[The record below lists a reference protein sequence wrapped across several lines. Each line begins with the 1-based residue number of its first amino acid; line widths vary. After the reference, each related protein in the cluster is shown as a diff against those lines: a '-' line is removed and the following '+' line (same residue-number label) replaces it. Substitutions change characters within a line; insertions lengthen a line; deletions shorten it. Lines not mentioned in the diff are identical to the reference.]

1 MRIRILT
8 TLAVVSALV
17 MGCEQPSQTAAP
29 PQPTAASGPTYTFR
43 LAPARNLVGCSRLDA
58 ALSREATVTVVGN
71 EAHFR
76 SAGGINDT
84 GRQVRPGVYA
94 TDYSLANVR
103 RRGGRPVTTD
113 QDAYRHGKERGLP
126 LVRRDTLSG
135 RAAALPGR
143 G

>member
-1 MRIRILT
+1 MPMRIRILA

-17 MGCEQPSQTAAP
+17 AGCEQPRQAATP
-29 PQPTAASGPTYTFR
+29 PQQTAASGPTYTFR

-103 RRGGRPVTTD
+103 LDVVADLSQPTKTLTVTEKN
-113 QDAYRHGKERGLP
+113 AGCRW
-126 LVRRDTLSG
+126 SG
-135 RAAALPGR
+135 ETR
-143 G
+143 